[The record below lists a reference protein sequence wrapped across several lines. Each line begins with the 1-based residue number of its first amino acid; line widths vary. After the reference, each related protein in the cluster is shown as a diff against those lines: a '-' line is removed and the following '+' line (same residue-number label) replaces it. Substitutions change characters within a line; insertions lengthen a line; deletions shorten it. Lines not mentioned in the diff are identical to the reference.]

1 MQTVT
6 NHQNKLKMLVLS
18 LTGQCNF
25 ACRYCYA
32 HEHPQQAMS
41 FDTAVKA
48 VNLAAVSGKPFVLQ
62 FSGGEPLLAFAVMRE
77 VIQYVRQQR
86 IPAIM
91 QLQSNAALFT
101 AEMVTFLRDHKV
113 GIGISLDGRPDIND
127 RLRQLPDGE
136 GACRH
141 ILAGASQ
148 LAAQGVEVGITCVVS
163 SENVDHLAGIVEMAY
178 YLGNVRRIGFDL
190 LRAQGRGNLLT
201 PPTAQALT
209 RGLQAA
215 LQTARDLEERT
226 GKSLIISQIER
237 VQTLAQGT
245 MQGFAHCH
253 SMNGEAAFV
262 DAQGNI
268 YACSSLVG
276 DENFWLGHVEAG
288 IDPTCQVRI
297 SKLIQDSMVFCNNCS
312 FFRLCG
318 GGCFARWYGS
328 GCTDQAYDVECALKQ
343 VSVKWFQS
351 QVK

>member
-1 MQTVT
+1 
-6 NHQNKLKMLVLS
+6 MLVLS

-48 VNLAAVSGKPFVLQ
+48 VNLAAASGKPFILQ

-77 VIQYVRQQR
+77 VVEYVRQQK

-101 AEMVTFLRDHKV
+101 PEMVIFLRDHKV

-148 LAAQGVEVGITCVVS
+148 LAVQGVEVGITCVVS

-190 LRAQGRGNLLT
+190 LRAQGRGSSLT

-209 RGLQAA
+209 RGLAAA
-215 LQTARDLEERT
+215 LHTARDLEQRT
-226 GKSLIISQIER
+226 GKPLIISQVER
-237 VQTLAQGT
+237 VHTLAQGV

-276 DENFWLGHVEAG
+276 DENFWLGHVESG
-288 IDPTCQVRI
+288 IDLTCQARI
-297 SKLIQDSMVFCNNCS
+297 RKMIQASMAFCNDCR
-312 FFRLCG
+312 FFSLCG

-328 GCTDQAYDVECALKQ
+328 GCTGQAYDVECALKQ
-343 VSVKWFQS
+343 VAVKWFQS